1 MTFRFISDLHIG
13 HENILRFDQRPFE
26 NMFQM
31 ENVIID
37 NWNKIVKKHDRTYI
51 LGDTIWSP
59 KFKDWKEFL
68 DKLNGQK
75 VLIVGNHDAK
85 EQTLA
90 KLKKENVILDY
101 KYMDVITVG
110 DKKVILSHSPQPF
123 YFRQYSP
130 NVVHLY
136 GHVHLTPDYSVMK
149 EIIKHQEER
158 YSKSISKMHCY
169 NVGCMCPEIDYTP
182 RTIDEIIE
190 NYSK

>member
-13 HENILRFDQRPFE
+13 HENVLRFDQRPFE

-37 NWNKIVKKHDRTYI
+37 NWNKTVKKHDRTYI

-90 KLKKENVILDY
+90 KLKKEKVILDY
-101 KYMDVITVG
+101 KYMDVINVN

-123 YFRQYSP
+123 YFKQYSP

-136 GHVHLTPDYSVMK
+136 GHVHLTSDYDYMK

-158 YSKSISKMHCY
+158 YSEFISKMHCY

>member
-13 HENILRFDQRPFE
+13 HENVLRFDQRPFE

-37 NWNKIVKKHDRTYI
+37 NWNKRVKKYDRTYI

-110 DKKVILSHSPQPF
+110 NKKVILSHSPQPF
-123 YFRQYSP
+123 YFKQYSP

-136 GHVHLTPDYSVMK
+136 GHVHLTADYDYMK

-158 YSKSISKMHCY
+158 YSESISKMHCY

>member
-13 HENILRFDQRPFE
+13 HENVLRFDQRPFE

-37 NWNKIVKKHDRTYI
+37 NWNKNVKKHDRTYI

-85 EQTLA
+85 DQTLA

-110 DKKVILSHSPQPF
+110 NKKVILSHSPQPF
-123 YFRQYSP
+123 YFKQYSP

-136 GHVHLTPDYSVMK
+136 GHVHLTPDYDYMK

-158 YSKSISKMHCY
+158 FSESISKMHCY